1 MVELLVLLLL
11 VRLLGVRIPLLL
23 LLREL
28 ILLRRIHLVVLVLV
42 MLIVHVRHL

>member
-28 ILLRRIHLVVLVLV
+28 VLLRRIHLVILVLV
-42 MLIVHVRHL
+42 MLIVHVGHL